1 MSILQIFDQTV
12 PLISGYSMR
21 SKYITDSL
29 KQLDIDVKVISSPIF
44 LYRQQDELINNVN
57 YHRCKID
64 HWKVVKKIPLL
75 REYTIIQALKK
86 EIQQQCDQNVKLI
99 DAHSSVLNG
108 IASRDFANKQRIPF
122 LYEIRALWEDAAV
135 DQSKTR
141 ERSLRYK
148 LTRSLET
155 YVIDKADKVTT
166 ICDGLKQDIIQR
178 GVKEEKIEVIPN
190 GVDTDIFQPR
200 DPDAALIE
208 HLDLDHCII
217 FGFIG
222 TFFLFEGLDLLIK
235 AAKQVLIKRKDVKF
249 LLVGSGREEASLKK
263 MVTEMGLSKHFIFTG
278 RVNHDIVQKY
288 YSVVDVLVY
297 PRISKRITELV
308 TALKPL
314 EAMALKKIVI
324 ASDVGG
330 MKELI
335 QDGKTGILFKAGDV
349 SELAQKCLYVLDHL
363 SEVKKM
369 GDEARSYVL
378 KERNWLDISKR
389 YLAIF
394 KELGI
399 LT

>member
-64 HWKVVKKIPLL
+64 HWKVVKNIPLL
-75 REYTIIQALKK
+75 KEYMVIQALKK
-86 EIQQQCDQNVKLI
+86 EIQHQCDQNVKLI

-108 IASRDFANKQRIPF
+108 IASSNFANEQRIPF

-135 DQSKTR
+135 DQGKTR

-155 YVIDKADKVTT
+155 HVIEKADKITT
-166 ICDGLKQDIIQR
+166 ICDGLKHDIIQR

-208 HLDLDHCII
+208 QLNLDHCII

-235 AAKQVLIKRKDVKF
+235 AAKEVLIKRKDVKF

-263 MVTEMGLSKHFIFTG
+263 MVTEMDLSKHFIFTG

-297 PRISKRITELV
+297 PRISKRITEIV

-324 ASDVGG
+324 ASNVGG

-369 GDEARSYVL
+369 GEEARSYVL

-389 YLAIF
+389 YLTIF